1 LAVEGGGL
9 WLAAASLPLP
19 LLPGRILHFRR
30 LAGDGGVRTGLW
42 ETGLWKHEMPATRVY
57 RSVAGNG
64 WPRAI
69 TFSVL
74 FSALLFAG
82 FIKYGNTKTIVLTRC
97 IFFCEKSINNHRS
110 TMKPKSNKNYKKV
123 TGPPSDDYKH

>member
-1 LAVEGGGL
+1 VAVEGGGL
-9 WLAAASLPLP
+9 WLAAASLPL
-19 LLPGRILHFRR
+19 LPGRILHFRR
-30 LAGDGGVRTGLW
+30 VAGDGGVRTGLW

-64 WPRAI
+64 RPRAI

-82 FIKYGNTKTIVLTRC
+82 FIKYRNTKTIVLTRC
-97 IFFCEKSINNHRS
+97 IFFA
-110 TMKPKSNKNYKKV
+110 KNPLII
-123 TGPPSDDYKH
+123 TGVQ